1 MNTYTEQEQRRLFV
15 DEDDGA
21 KVAAIAQKIK
31 ELTQNTS
38 DPVMRDRVLSES
50 KVKYNNQIMS
60 LKEFLALC
68 GQGVD
73 VEDQNYIDGG
83 DNIPPEEYDQE
94 DDQED

>member
-1 MNTYTEQEQRRLFV
+1 
-15 DEDDGA
+15 
-21 KVAAIAQKIK
+21 
-31 ELTQNTS
+31 
-38 DPVMRDRVLSES
+38 
-50 KVKYNNQIMS
+50 MS